1 MNGIVCTL
9 TEMQCKNNPGQFCS
23 NVIHLNNT
31 ADRTI
36 TCYFTIYIIRSETP
50 LGHLYLLHEY
60 TNEHLTTVKP
70 V

>member
-36 TCYFTIYIIRSETP
+36 TCYFTIYII
-50 LGHLYLLHEY
+50 
-60 TNEHLTTVKP
+60 
-70 V
+70 